1 MKRLS
6 KRNRKV
12 CRFKFAGIS
21 ADLRLSVLAIAVVIF
36 GGGCSV
42 ERTVDLPPIPVAPDK
57 TVVTVNG
64 EAISMEEFDAEFR
77 LMRIHYDA
85 VTENEMRAIKRRL
98 SEQVIDRRLLVQE
111 ARSLGLKLT
120 RSEAESALKEAL
132 RGVPEDF
139 WAELKAQGISKNT
152 WKRKLL
158 QERLARDVVD
168 REVNAEVV
176 ITPEETEDYY
186 WTHLPFYWR
195 PAAVEARHL
204 VVQKRG
210 DLDKVLS
217 GLKKGVEF
225 PKLASTFSVGPGKS
239 RGGDWGFMG
248 TDRLSA
254 DYLKVLSALQ
264 PGEVSKPLK
273 DEIGYHLFQL
283 VGWRQRE
290 MKPFTEV
297 RDQIHEDLLKEEQD
311 HRFDQWMADLK
322 KKAVIKV
329 NQEMAAAIGID
340 LEDKRD

>member
-1 MKRLS
+1 MKLLGLP
-6 KRNRKV
+6 KALTV
-12 CRFKFAGIS
+12 LLLGVLLAGCPS
-21 ADLRLSVLAIAVVIF
+21 
-36 GGGCSV
+36 
-42 ERTVDLPPIPVAPDK
+42 ERTVDLPVIPVAPDK

-64 EAISMEEFDAEFR
+64 EPISMEEFDAEFR

-98 SEQVIDRRLLVQE
+98 SDQVIDRRLLVQE
-111 ARSLGLKLT
+111 ARRLGLKLT
-120 RSEAESALKEAL
+120 RKEAESALKDAL
-132 RGVPEDF
+132 KDVPEDF
-139 WAELKAQGISKNT
+139 WTVLKSQGIGKNT

-168 REVNAEVV
+168 REVNSKVL

-204 VVQKRG
+204 VVQKKA
-210 DLDKVLS
+210 DLDKVLA
-217 GLKKGVEF
+217 GLRKGEDF
-225 PKLASTFSVGPGKS
+225 PKLVSTFSLAPGKS
-239 RGGDWGFMG
+239 RGGDWGLMG
-248 TDRLSA
+248 TDRLSS
-254 DYLKVLSALQ
+254 DYLKVLSALK

-273 DEIGYHLFQL
+273 DEVGYHLFQL

-290 MKPFTEV
+290 MKPFPEV
-297 RDQIHEDLLKEEQD
+297 RDMIHDDLMKEEQD

-322 KKAVIKV
+322 RKAVIKV